1 MTDSS
6 DERDFDDVAG
16 AEAPDAEFD
25 NEYDE
30 DLEDE
35 FDGEPDECADGDEV
49 EFEVH
54 DEPHTVCHLC
64 GGAGMIADHKLAIVS
79 RLARTVDNGRPC
91 HGCDATGHFHGIRPP
106 V

>member
-1 MTDSS
+1 MTDSP

-16 AEAPDAEFD
+16 AEAAGTTDEPDAEFD
-25 NEYDE
+25 S
-30 DLEDE
+30 E
-35 FDGEPDECADGDEV
+35 FDDEPDECADGDEV